1 MSPLARTLCAS
12 SVIPLAGMGD
22 PSGLVC
28 HLIPVDG
35 LPTWHHCVTTRAS
48 HAALHLEEVPVFL
61 MEARRTLHLSQQQL
75 GDIMGLSKRTIIRME
90 QGRST
95 PLPSQYVM
103 VARALCPVNQALAE
117 HYAAAAGTT
126 LVGAGSRGTSARAHP
141 AFASPFPAVRR
152 PGHVQSLADSV
163 VCVAA
168 EAMDASPRAV
178 RPALLAAFE
187 RMKALGMGVRDGAA
201 GARSRQPRGAEERQ
215 EERLGQLGGRVRARS
230 VERRALLGAELLH
243 GRLVPLSLGVVAK
256 ARRVRSRRT

>member
-1 MSPLARTLCAS
+1 MQRFT
-12 SVIPLAGMGD
+12 
-22 PSGLVC
+22 
-28 HLIPVDG
+28 
-35 LPTWHHCVTTRAS
+35 
-48 HAALHLEEVPVFL
+48 LEEVPVFL
-61 MEARRTLHLSQQQL
+61 MEARRTLQLSQQQL

-126 LVGAGSRGTSARAHP
+126 LVALGLVAPPPPPAPPSPPPSPMSVDPAMSR
-141 AFASPFPAVRR
+141 
-152 PGHVQSLADSV
+152 SLADSV

-187 RMKALGMGVRDGAA
+187 RMKALGMGVETVLQGLAA
-201 GARSRQPRGAEERQ
+201 DNRAGPKSARKSD
-215 EERLGQLGGRVRARS
+215 
-230 VERRALLGAELLH
+230 
-243 GRLVPLSLGVVAK
+243 
-256 ARRVRSRRT
+256 